1 MSAAWIEA
9 RRHILV
15 IAGTDIHPFSR
26 LIDWTDAWAAEHP
39 DDDVLVQHGYTAAP
53 LRARAVEM
61 FTPAELADALAGAD
75 LVVCHGGPGTISTVR
90 ASGLRPVVLAR
101 DPDRGEHV
109 DSHQQRF
116 ARWAG
121 DRGLADIVEGVG
133 ALPAAV
139 EAAAARGRG
148 DSAPAAQ
155 LEATVEALRDEIST
169 LRARGPRRRRIPMI
183 RRRLPR

>member
-1 MSAAWIEA
+1 MSGGWREGA
-9 RRHILV
+9 RHILV

-26 LIDWTDAWAAEHP
+26 LTAWADAWAAAHP
-39 DDDVLVQHGYTAAP
+39 QDDVLVQHGYTPAP
-53 LRARAVEM
+53 QRARAVEM
-61 FTPAELADALAGAD
+61 FTPSELTDALAGAD

-90 ASGLRPVVLAR
+90 AGGLQPVVLAR

-121 DRGLADIVEGVG
+121 DRGLADIAADVD
-133 ALPAAV
+133 ALSAAV
-139 EAAAARGRG
+139 EAAAARGRR

-155 LEATVEALRDEIST
+155 LEATVQALRGEIST
-169 LRARGPRRRRIPMI
+169 LLTRGPRRRRIPML
-183 RRRLPR
+183 RRRRRG